1 MNIDLKKL
9 SRLQAM
15 LAEYEKINGTVSA
28 NIGDA
33 ISCTAGCAGTCAGAV
48 ICALLGVFIDVE
60 QSQNKHNQKK

>member
-33 ISCTAGCAGTCAGAV
+33 INCTAGCAGTCAGT
-48 ICALLGVFIDVE
+48 CSGVC
-60 QSQNKHNQKK
+60 QASCYNRCRSTYKS